1 MHAGP
6 VIVGFD
12 GTPASVRAVHA
23 AADLLAPREAIVVVV
38 WEAGRSFEVATL
50 PERAL
55 EEPPTTLDPRTA
67 FGAEEAAADHA
78 QRLAEHGAQLAR
90 QAGLQADGL
99 AVADDA
105 TVADTLIRL
114 ARELDAQA
122 LVVGAH
128 RHRGLAR
135 LAHDGTLASL
145 LHGAPCPVIVCDEEP
160 RGTD

>member
-23 AADLLAPREAIVVVV
+23 AADLLAPREAVVVVV
-38 WEAGRSFEVATL
+38 WEAGRNFEVATL

-55 EEPPTTLDPRTA
+55 EEPPTTLDAPTA
-67 FGAEEAAADHA
+67 FGAERAAADDA
-78 QRLAEHGAQLAR
+78 QRLAEHGARLAR
-90 QAGLQADGL
+90 EAGLLAEGM

-105 TVADTLIRL
+105 TVAGTLIRL

-128 RHRGLAR
+128 HHRGLAR

-145 LHGAPCPVIVCDEEP
+145 LRGAPCPIIVSDQESA
-160 RGTD
+160 GTD